1 MRGVA
6 GCPGSPQEGPALLR
20 VALALREAK
29 QRGRS
34 LWTHQDNHGAD
45 VGSVGSVGSVFEQGG
60 GGIRI
65 NTPRTFTQHITKK

>member
-29 QRGRS
+29 QRGRR
-34 LWTHQDNHGAD
+34 LWAHRDNHGAD
-45 VGSVGSVGSVFEQGG
+45 GYAGVFGDF
-60 GGIRI
+60 R
-65 NTPRTFTQHITKK
+65 RFWLWLRR